1 MMFNYVIAVY
11 MNFWS
16 WHVHGSHSVYLLKSG
31 VTDHDRALKLL
42 HVIDKR
48 VWQVN
53 FLAIIESR
61 NYETLNMDELF
72 SKVKSIKIDH
82 QT

>member
-1 MMFNYVIAVY
+1 
-11 MNFWS
+11 
-16 WHVHGSHSVYLLKSG
+16 